1 MWISK
6 AAGSTRRCEDHRG
19 LIRLWPLRAALLIWY
34 SAVRGKAIESG
45 KKFEKKTVLVFL
57 PSPSV
62 LRCYARMSGG
72 GKQMKSVP
80 ACDQRHHPSCML
92 VTSQL
97 RPSSYILPPPPSLAF
112 VRRVELHLLAVG
124 SWVPNISPPLQLF
137 SSDHRPIFFPPPPP
151 WAFIRRLE
159 LRPILFASGWILGFK
174 HIIPSSESTLCW
186 LIFEMCLLW
195 SEIDYMW
202 RVYYQFLA
210 VQKELISVLISFP
223 CMTDLNFFFCELTKC
238 DNIGFHN
245 TH

>member
-1 MWISK
+1 MWTFK
-6 AAGSTRRCEDHRG
+6 AAYKNVWGLQGSDKPLTTESNAFN
-19 LIRLWPLRAALLIWY
+19 LIQC

-45 KKFEKKTVLVFL
+45 KKFEKKIVLVFL

-124 SWVPNISPPLQLF
+124 SWVPNISPLLQLF
-137 SSDHRPIFFPPPPP
+137 SSDHR
-151 WAFIRRLE
+151 L
-159 LRPILFASGWILGFK
+159 LDS
-174 HIIPSSESTLCW
+174 PSSFVSFYTEVRIASNSICKRLDFGFQTYRPL
-186 LIFEMCLLW
+186 FREYSLL
-195 SEIDYMW
+195 
-202 RVYYQFLA
+202 
-210 VQKELISVLISFP
+210 
-223 CMTDLNFFFCELTKC
+223 TDLWNVLALIWSRLSVESLWIPGSTKGAYFCVN
-238 DNIGFHN
+238 DISMHDWS
-245 TH
+245 

>member
-1 MWISK
+1 MWTFK
-6 AAGSTRRCEDHRG
+6 AAGNTRMCEDHRG
-19 LIRLWPLRAALLIWY
+19 VIRLWPLRAALSIWY

-45 KKFEKKTVLVFL
+45 KKFEKKIVLVFL
-57 PSPSV
+57 PSPSI

-137 SSDHRPIFFPPPPP
+137 SSDHRPMFFPLLL
-151 WAFIRRLE
+151 RE
-159 LRPILFASGWILGFK
+159 LLYGG
-174 HIIPSSESTLCW
+174 
-186 LIFEMCLLW
+186 
-195 SEIDYMW
+195 
-202 RVYYQFLA
+202 
-210 VQKELISVLISFP
+210 
-223 CMTDLNFFFCELTKC
+223 
-238 DNIGFHN
+238 
-245 TH
+245 